1 VDEGAELLLDGR
13 KLSVAGF
20 EQGNFVGPTVF
31 NGVKANMAIYREEIF
46 GPVLCVVG
54 VDTLEEAVDFINA
67 NPNGNGVAVFTQD
80 GGAAR
85 YFQHNV
91 DVGQIGIN
99 IPIPVPVAWFSF
111 TGSRASKLGDLG
123 PNGKQAV
130 HFWTQTKTI
139 TARWSAHASAVNTT
153 ISMK

>member
-1 VDEGAELLLDGR
+1 M
-13 KLSVAGF
+13 
-20 EQGNFVGPTVF
+20 GPTVF
-31 NGVKANMAIYREEIF
+31 GGVKADMAIYREEIF
-46 GPVLCVVG
+46 GPVLCVVC
-54 VDTLEEAVDFINA
+54 VDTLEEAVEFINQ

-80 GGAAR
+80 GGTAR
-85 YFQHNV
+85 YFQNHI

-130 HFWTQTKTI
+130 HFWTQTKTV
-139 TARWSAHASAVNTT
+139 TARWVAHATGVNTT

>member
-1 VDEGAELLLDGR
+1 
-13 KLSVAGF
+13 
-20 EQGNFVGPTVF
+20 
-31 NGVKANMAIYREEIF
+31 MAIYREEVF

-54 VDTLEEAVDFINA
+54 VDTLEEAVDFINR

-85 YFQHNV
+85 YFQNNI

-111 TGSRASKLGDLG
+111 TGSRASKRSEEHTSELQSLMRKSYD
-123 PNGKQAV
+123 V
-130 HFWTQTKTI
+130 FC
-139 TARWSAHASAVNTT
+139 VN
-153 ISMK
+153 K

>member
-1 VDEGAELLLDGR
+1 
-13 KLSVAGF
+13 
-20 EQGNFVGPTVF
+20 
-31 NGVKANMAIYREEIF
+31 MAIYHEEIF

-54 VDTLEEAVDFINA
+54 VDTLEEAVEFINN

-85 YFQHNV
+85 YFQHNI

-111 TGSRASKLGDLG
+111 TVSRASKLIYMG

-130 HFWTQTKTI
+130 HYWTHTK
-139 TARWSAHASAVNTT
+139 RKSVR
-153 ISMK
+153 